1 MTANPHRYFVLNKPY
16 NMVSQF
22 KSNHPVRLLGQIKFD
37 YPEGTHAIG
46 RLDNCTEGLLLLTTD
61 KRVTKLLF
69 QSKLP
74 HKRTYYALVLK
85 KVSAASLEQLRNG
98 VNFLISGNQNFTTS
112 PCEVDIVEEPDFPF
126 PSPYKKTPY
135 LEYTWLKISLTEGKY
150 RQVRKMVWA
159 VKHRCVRLVRTSIE
173 DLELEDL
180 APGNIRELD
189 AKTFFEKL
197 KINEPTYTTFG
208 GQKNCNDPLH

>member
-1 MTANPHRYFVLNKPY
+1 MTESPHRYFVLNKPY

-22 KSNHPVRLLGQIKFD
+22 ISNHPVRLLGQIKFD
-37 YPEGTHAIG
+37 FPEGTHAIG

-69 QSKLP
+69 QSKTP

-85 KVSAASLEQLRNG
+85 KVSPETLEQLRKG
-98 VNFLISGNQNFTTS
+98 VSFLAAGNKTFTTS
-112 PCEVDIVEEPDFPF
+112 PCEVDIVDEPNFIF

-159 VKHRCVRLVRTSIE
+159 VRHRCVRLIRTSIE
-173 DLELEDL
+173 NLKLDDL
-180 APGNIRELD
+180 AAGDIRELD
-189 AKTFFEKL
+189 ATEFFGKL
-197 KINEPTYTTFG
+197 KIDIPTSERIEYVT
-208 GQKNCNDPLH
+208 H